1 MIYRPPKP
9 AAPINVALIALWLAH
24 TNKKVLR

>member
-9 AAPINVALIALWLAH
+9 SPPLNFAMIALWLAH
-24 TNKKVLR
+24 TNKRILR